1 MFKLSFQ
8 IAFFAF
14 GSLMSLLLLIASRWY
29 PPLTYLTALQ
39 ACQGVIGEFLETRG

>member
-29 PPLTYLTALQ
+29 PPLSHLTALQ
-39 ACQGVIGEFLETRG
+39 ACQGVIGEFLETRS